1 MTEREEARLERLE
14 EQLRAARRDHSEPC
28 TCGHPRNWHSS
39 AGRCMECSCLTL
51 RDVAERDQG
60 ECWCRECEEAHL
72 ADLPELE
79 RLMGRRFIVCPT
91 CGNKRCPRA
100 ESHHYRCSGSNA
112 LDQTPVYTSAERD
125 QGDEHSEARRVPSM
139 DETLKRAYGVLHA
152 LAIGDSS
159 PRTFKRISIVT
170 DSPQY
175 EFCEH
180 CQKHIGRHYG
190 NAETATQE
198 WPAYRCDP
206 KPDVAE
212 PVVSP
217 GTVPRAD
224 YDRVLAALRECVAD
238 RIERGHEFSKH
249 AYQAATRRLREVA
262 GM

>member
-1 MTEREEARLERLE
+1 MS
-14 EQLRAARRDHSEPC
+14 RDHSEPC

-51 RDVAERDQG
+51 RD
-60 ECWCRECEEAHL
+60 
-72 ADLPELE
+72 
-79 RLMGRRFIVCPT
+79 I
-91 CGNKRCPRA
+91 
-100 ESHHYRCSGSNA
+100 
-112 LDQTPVYTSAERD
+112 AERD
-125 QGDEHSEARRVPSM
+125 QGDEHSEVRRVPSM

-159 PRTFKRISIVT
+159 PRTFRRISIVT

-190 NAETATQE
+190 SAETATQE
-198 WPAYRCDP
+198 RPAYRCDP

-212 PVVSP
+212 SVTPP
-217 GTVPRAD
+217 DVPRAD
-224 YDRVLAALRECVAD
+224 YDALLVELANVREAGIKTLLALSEACGERDALLAALRECVAD
-238 RIERGHEFSKH
+238 RIEWGHEFSKH

-262 GM
+262 GL

>member
-1 MTEREEARLERLE
+1 MSRDHSETCAKCGDQRGGMNSYTCDCDGVVTE
-14 EQLRAARRDHSEPC
+14 RDHSEPNLDALC
-28 TCGHPRNWHSS
+28 VCGH
-39 AGRCMECSCLTL
+39 AL
-51 RDVAERDQG
+51 RS
-60 ECWCRECEEAHL
+60 HL
-72 ADLPELE
+72 A
-79 RLMGRRFIVCPT
+79 
-91 CGNKRCPRA
+91 
-100 ESHHYRCSGSNA
+100 A
-112 LDQTPVYTSAERD
+112 LDKFCCWLCDNGEFCGCKQFTHRDAATERD

-175 EFCEH
+175 EFCEW

-217 GTVPRAD
+217 DTVPRAD
-224 YDRVLAALRECVAD
+224 YDALLVELANVREAGIKTLLALSEACGERDALLAALRECVVD
-238 RIERGHEFSKH
+238 CIERGHEFSKH

-262 GM
+262 GL